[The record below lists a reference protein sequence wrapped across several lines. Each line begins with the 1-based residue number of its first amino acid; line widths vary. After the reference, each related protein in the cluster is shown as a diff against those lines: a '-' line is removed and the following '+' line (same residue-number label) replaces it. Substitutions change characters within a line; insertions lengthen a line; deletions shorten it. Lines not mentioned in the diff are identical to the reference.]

1 MLNKVQIIGNVGQ
14 IEIRKSNGKK
24 VASFSIAANES
35 YKDKDGKK
43 IEKVNWFRV
52 AAFSDHYVEVIE
64 KYVKKG
70 DRLFIEG
77 SLQNSS
83 YEKDGV
89 THYNTDIHLTG
100 FNSQLI
106 MLTPKPKEDVDKL
119 PEELPPPDAF
129 GDEIP
134 Y

>member
-52 AAFSDHYVEVIE
+52 AAFSDHYVEVI
-64 KYVKKG
+64 VKKG

-106 MLTPKPKEDVDKL
+106 MLTPKPKEDGDKM
-119 PEELPPPDAF
+119 PEELPPADAF

-134 Y
+134 F